1 MLLAV
6 RCSPC
11 ADRVRVLPA
20 SLPCPQVFVPPKVFV
35 EMAITLVGGV
45 AALATALWSGAKE
58 GRGLAAAWT
67 GLSLLAARAMQV
79 GTAQWVACMPWV
91 CL

>member
-1 MLLAV
+1 M
-6 RCSPC
+6 
-11 ADRVRVLPA
+11 
-20 SLPCPQVFVPPKVFV
+20 PPKVFV

-67 GLSLLAARAMQV
+67 GLSLLAARAMQAS
-79 GTAQWVACMPWV
+79 TAH
-91 CL
+91 